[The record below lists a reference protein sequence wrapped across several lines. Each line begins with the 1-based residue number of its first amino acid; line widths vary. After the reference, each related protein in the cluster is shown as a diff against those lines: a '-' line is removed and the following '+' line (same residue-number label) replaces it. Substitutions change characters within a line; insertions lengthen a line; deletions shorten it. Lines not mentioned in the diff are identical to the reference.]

1 MTSIRCYSLLLANEI
16 QDVCLEMV
24 FLRLACICGNL
35 RVRLATQRYSLC
47 MFTLQLFSSRL
58 SRASHVI
65 LFSFITTE
73 YKLLQMIVEPKE
85 DRGSLFWKTVE
96 QFYRFGVGSVAGG
109 EF

>member
-1 MTSIRCYSLLLANEI
+1 MKYRMSALKWFFCDLL
-16 QDVCLEMV
+16 V
-24 FLRLACICGNL
+24 FAETCEFVWLPNVILYACSPCNYLLVG
-35 RVRLATQRYSLC
+35 
-47 MFTLQLFSSRL
+47 L

-73 YKLLQMIVEPKE
+73 YKLLQMIAEPKE